1 MQPLLE
7 FQEMPAITT
16 TTSDHGDHEGHD
28 HGDHDHAHGNELSL
42 EGMTDAQIL
51 EIQEALLAELGALQA
66 LFDSIGSAVPEAVNE

>member
-16 TTSDHGDHEGHD
+16 SHDHGDHEGHD